1 MFREFPKLTNQLCYA
16 IYNSNRMLNQFYKKK
31 LLAFDLTYTQ
41 YIVLLVLWEKDNI
54 KLYELGDTLELS
66 SNTLTPLLKR
76 LEEKGYLR
84 RIQPEKDKRQ
94 LVIQLTQAGQAL
106 QLEIQSVLNACFS
119 EEIDFSP
126 VVMQQMI
133 ADNIR
138 LTQAIKADM

>member
-54 KLYELGDTLELS
+54 KLYELGQTLELS

-94 LVIQLTQAGQAL
+94 LVIQLTQAGQ
-106 QLEIQSVLNACFS
+106 LEIQSVLNACFS

-126 VVMQQMI
+126 AVMQQMI
-133 ADNIR
+133 ADNVR

>member
-1 MFREFPKLTNQLCYA
+1 MLREFPKLTNQLCYA
-16 IYNSNRMLNQFYKKK
+16 IYNTNRMLNQFYKKK

-54 KLYELGDTLELS
+54 KLYELGQTLDLS

-94 LVIQLTQAGQAL
+94 LVIQLTQAGKAL
-106 QLEIQSVLNACFS
+106 QTEIQSVLNACFS

-126 VVMQQMI
+126 AVMQQMI
-133 ADNIR
+133 ADNVR

>member
-1 MFREFPKLTNQLCYA
+1 MFRKFPKLTNQLCYA
-16 IYNSNRMLNQFYKKK
+16 IYNTNRMLNQFYKKK

-54 KLYELGDTLELS
+54 KLYELGQTLDLS

-94 LVIQLTQAGQAL
+94 LVIQLTQAGKAL
-106 QLEIQSVLNACFS
+106 QTEIQSVLNACFS

-126 VVMQQMI
+126 AVMQQMI
-133 ADNIR
+133 ADNVR

>member
-1 MFREFPKLTNQLCYA
+1 M
-16 IYNSNRMLNQFYKKK
+16 
-31 LLAFDLTYTQ
+31 
-41 YIVLLVLWEKDNI
+41 LLVLWEKDNI

-126 VVMQQMI
+126 EVMQQMV
-133 ADNIR
+133 ADNVR